1 MSDSVLALILRA
13 RCPELHSAIL
23 FVKMPVF
30 LTNPLCFSSTFP
42 GVVQGH
48 GPPPGVHYRGTGG
61 RRATRIIAGVLYIA
75 LPDAGESSGV

>member
-1 MSDSVLALILRA
+1 MSGVAFGNLVCKNA
-13 RCPELHSAIL
+13 
-23 FVKMPVF
+23 VF